1 VSDREI
7 FVSSNS
13 CGDHLAVVP
22 SPDPVVLSL
31 VRILLLLHS
40 ALSSQTA
47 EDVRDEKLYQ
57 TRSA

>member
-1 VSDREI
+1 
-7 FVSSNS
+7 
-13 CGDHLAVVP
+13 
-22 SPDPVVLSL
+22 